1 MCGFRWCGRQLC
13 LRNMPI
19 SGVNATPRPTAVYA
33 SDPALPRRP
42 QDLLPSCLL
51 GFERTRL
58 SLASS
63 FQLPLAPRIRLPPR
77 VVTARRTATCRMRAN
92 PGSRGPGPVPGAR
105 GSGSF
110 PLAPALGSTNSAA
123 GCPTLFAG
131 FIATTAGPDFSRPF
145 IMRFGSQAFRMRTR
159 TANGLWSG
167 VRSPRFR
174 RDPFVRDVALD
185 PGRATAPRIP
195 APHMWPSTNN
205 TGSAPATF
213 RISWL
218 NPTPHTIAVYA
229 SPLPSPTDAQH
240 SLAGGRYPLPAPD
253 FHRLDLA
260 SFAWRTLLPPVI
272 ATRQSRGSPAYGRL
286 HSPAAATYP

>member
-42 QDLLPSCLL
+42 QDSLPSCLL

-77 VVTARRTATCRMRAN
+77 VSDGKTHCDLPYARKPRIARSRFCARRARLWLI
-92 PGSRGPGPVPGAR
+92 PLGP
-105 GSGSF
+105 
-110 PLAPALGSTNSAA
+110 
-123 GCPTLFAG
+123 CPWLHQLRRRL
-131 FIATTAGPDFSRPF
+131 PDFVRRLHRYYGRARLLTPVHHALRLSSLPHAD
-145 IMRFGSQAFRMRTR
+145 Q
-159 TANGLWSG
+159 TANGLWPG
-167 VRSPRFR
+167 VRPPRFR

-185 PGRATAPRIP
+185 PGRATAPRIT

-260 SFAWRTLLPPVI
+260 SFAWRTL
-272 ATRQSRGSPAYGRL
+272 
-286 HSPAAATYP
+286 